1 MPFILVNLVG
11 NRGDRQL
18 TGLAGPSNPYLD
30 VAKAFPLGH
39 LQGSC
44 SVLWDLFDA
53 VSWLLPAPLLPT
65 PNPSH
70 LLTAVTFWLLLT
82 LQFS

>member
-1 MPFILVNLVG
+1 MPFILVNLMG
-11 NRGDRQL
+11 NRGDRQPA
-18 TGLAGPSNPYLD
+18 GLAVPLNPYLD

-53 VSWLLPAPLLPT
+53 VSWLLLAPLLPT

-70 LLTAVTFWLLLT
+70 LLAAATFWLLLT